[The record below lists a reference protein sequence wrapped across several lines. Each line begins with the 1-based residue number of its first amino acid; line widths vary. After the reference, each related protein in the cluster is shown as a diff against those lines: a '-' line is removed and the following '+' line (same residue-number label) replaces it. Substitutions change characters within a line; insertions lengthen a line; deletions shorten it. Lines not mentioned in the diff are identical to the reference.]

1 MNWGD
6 FFYFHKSD
14 RIAMIAIGIVILVL
28 VVVFFSPNNGGTSA
42 FFTLPVTDSLSRS
55 AGGAEKSP
63 QNIIMWKGK
72 RLFCHRLTPIQPT
85 VLSCSALD
93 FSRGW

>member
-6 FFYFHKSD
+6 FLYFHKSD

-63 QNIIMWKGK
+63 SEYYYVEGK

-85 VLSCSALD
+85 ALSCSALG